1 MMRNCSVLYCV
12 FLNSVLYGLRLL
24 VKDETEEDNVVALLS
39 NLPIVT
45 SDYDKIRL
53 TYDRGYG
60 EITFVEANAK
70 NKNDISTIAITVGS
84 RHPFIPIYESTTFIK
99 TCRTKK

>member
-1 MMRNCSVLYCV
+1 MK
-12 FLNSVLYGLRLL
+12 G
-24 VKDETEEDNVVALLS
+24 ETQEENVEALLS
-39 NLPIVT
+39 NLPKLT
-45 SDYDKIRL
+45 SAPDNIRL
-53 TYDRGYG
+53 PFDIGY
-60 EITFVEANAK
+60 EKIAFVEANTK